1 MTSHL
6 RVISLSLAGIVALRI
21 LLAAGPADACGQPL
35 TVQDIQNGIM
45 PSEANLPCKSSSGGG
60 GNGGISPDS
69 AARIRAQNEQ
79 RMRWK
84 RASALNSQAN
94 DAVDNGDTKRAI
106 ALYQEALDLFSANG
120 DQKNI
125 AIVQRNLDIAR
136 KEFAAIKDD
145 NRVAEAQS
153 RFADQ
158 NIYKAK
164 SNPFA
169 AAPNPNTATASGSG
183 NRYDP
188 RSNCST
194 ITGPGMSS
202 GGSSG
207 CGGGGNLVK
216 QPGLRS
222 DGRSQMVQRPQIW
235 RSGGVAPD
243 VQAEIMTLAET
254 LLGKADNDPERP
266 KLVRTLM
273 RRLADH
279 RVAMTMKDIACLQP
293 TSGTDQK
300 LLDLPLRWR
309 PEHIKKE
316 AIDRS
321 HLCDGYAEGEAKDIC
336 REQKYG
342 EAVMWAEPELAGQ
355 CRTAEMPGQPL
366 DAVAECARR
375 KFLNGWARNN
385 GIVAAPTPGNWV
397 MPATCGASAPLTARK
412 QTLRDLLRAKLEAVD
427 DSPGGD
433 EGHQSQPLT
442 PAPATMAETSSPPQ
456 PPAIDDNEAYCSYM
470 AREVV
475 RGELTPTDA
484 TGIPPGCKAT
494 MAAAEALKAKQKTE
508 GVTPFSMN
516 ADETD
521 EQIQRL
527 LRQ

>member
-1 MTSHL
+1 
-6 RVISLSLAGIVALRI
+6 
-21 LLAAGPADACGQPL
+21 
-35 TVQDIQNGIM
+35 M
-45 PSEANLPCKSSSGGG
+45 PSAANLPCKSSPSGG
-60 GNGGISPDS
+60 GNGNISRES
-69 AARIRAQNEQ
+69 AARARALSEQ
-79 RMRWK
+79 RMRWQ
-84 RASALNSQAN
+84 RASGLNSRAN
-94 DAVDNGDTKRAI
+94 DAADRGDLETAI
-106 ALYQEALDLFSANG
+106 ALYQEALGLFSANG

-125 AIVQRNLDIAR
+125 AIVQRNLDITR

-158 NIYKAK
+158 NIYKNK
-164 SNPFA
+164 GNPFA
-169 AAPNPNTATASGSG
+169 AAPNPNTATASSGSG

-188 RSNCST
+188 RSGCST
-194 ITGPGMSS
+194 ITGPGMSR

-254 LLGKADNDPERP
+254 LLSKADNDPERP
-266 KLVRTLM
+266 QLVRTLV

-279 RVAMTMKDIACLQP
+279 RVPVTMKDIACLQP

-321 HLCDGYAEGEAKDIC
+321 HLCDGFAEGEAKDIC

-355 CRTAEMPGQPL
+355 CRTAEMPGQNL
-366 DAVAECARR
+366 DAVAECAKR

-397 MPATCGASAPLTARK
+397 MPAACRASAPPTARK
-412 QTLRDLLRAKLEAVD
+412 QTLRDLLRAKLEAMG
-427 DSPGGD
+427 DSPDGD
-433 EGHQSQPLT
+433 ERDQSQSLT
-442 PAPATMAETSSPPQ
+442 PASATMAEKSFPPQ

-475 RGELTPTDA
+475 RGELTPSDA
-484 TGIPPGCKAT
+484 TAIPPECKAT
-494 MAAAEALKAKQKTE
+494 MAAAEALKAKQKAA
-508 GVTPFSMN
+508 GITPFTMN
-516 ADETD
+516 SDETD
-521 EQIQRL
+521 EEIQHL
-527 LRQ
+527 LKR